1 MRCGNNKI
9 IIWTSDVINL
19 IEGKQIG
26 GIAVQMYF
34 WAKVFAKNG
43 WQVYSFNENAKHT
56 IKKEAV
62 VFKPKRS
69 APSMNVL
76 LEWWYAFFFILIIRP
91 NIIAYRGANRALFP
105 LSVFSKL
112 FGIKLVMFGASDVN
126 FEPGKELVG
135 SGFNRKQYQRAVKRI
150 RLFVTQNK
158 HQHDTLLK
166 NYGKESLMLYNI
178 WGDVA
183 LKTEE
188 TATASD
194 VVWVANFRRL
204 KRAEWV
210 IEAAKQCPE
219 YRFAMAGGG
228 SDDYYNEMQIQA
240 QTVGNLDFL
249 GPRSFFYTNNMV
261 RQSRVLLCTS
271 TFEGFPNTFLQAW
284 SYGIPVIST
293 VDPSSIIADNSLG
306 VIIAK
311 EDDLTGA
318 IRKVL
323 DDKEYYNKLKD
334 SVLGFFNKNHS
345 SQTGYEQLV
354 KYIYG

>member
-1 MRCGNNKI
+1 MKQENNRV
-9 IIWTSDVINL
+9 IIWSTDVIRL

-34 WAKVFAKNG
+34 WAKVFAQNG
-43 WQVYSFNENAKHT
+43 WQVFSFKENAKHT
-56 IKKEAV
+56 EEKEAV
-62 VFKPKRS
+62 VFKPQKS
-69 APSMNVL
+69 VQSINAL
-76 LEWWYAFFFILIIRP
+76 LEWWYAFYYLLRIRP
-91 NIIAYRGANRALFP
+91 DVVIYRGANRSLFP

-112 FGIKLVMFGASDVN
+112 FNVKLVMFGASDVN

-135 SGFNRKQYQRAVKRI
+135 SEFNRKQYQKAVKRI

-166 NYGKESLMLYNI
+166 NYCKKSMMLYNI
-178 WGDVA
+178 WGEVNQ
-183 LKTEE
+183 KPKEMVPS
-188 TATASD
+188 SD
-194 VVWVANFRRL
+194 AVWVAVFRRL

-210 IEAAKQCPE
+210 FEAANQCPE

-228 SDDYYNEMQIQA
+228 SDDYYKDMQTQA
-240 QTVGNLDFL
+240 QSVGNIEFL
-249 GPRSFFYTNNMV
+249 GPKSFFYTNSLV
-261 RQSRVLLCTS
+261 QQSKVLLCTS

-284 SYGIPVIST
+284 SNGIPVIST
-293 VDPSSIIADNSLG
+293 VDPSNIIADNNLG

-311 EDDLTGA
+311 EDDLPGA

-323 DDKEYYNKLKD
+323 EDKGHYKKQQNSIME
-334 SVLGFFNKNHS
+334 FFNKNHS
-345 SQTGYEQLV
+345 SQSGYEKLM